1 MEKLQKWYETWLLD
15 YHNGELLFF
24 IGFII
29 YLGRNTWITTTFPF
43 PNIINKLCLL
53 LPLLLIVLKIFFFD
67 SYRVKPLLILCLSMI
82 VSLMIYCSSGYLN
95 VLFWLLLVLGS
106 KDISFKKILE
116 IYLLITGSIVLLAFC
131 SSLLGVIENYQ
142 YVTTSRGIRNSFGIT
157 YTTDF
162 ASHIFFLILAFFYLM
177 GENLKFY
184 HYMGTLIIA
193 ALIYH
198 FCNARLDSCSIVLIV
213 IVFSLGNWIEYSK
226 YSGKNF
232 RKLWKNNWAKKGIY
246 IMLLLAVVSV
256 VVTNLYRPENKLLS
270 ELNTLFSS
278 RLYQGQKGIKEYGYK
293 LFGQYVELVGG
304 GGSESHAK
312 FPSNY
317 FFVDCPYIYVV
328 LRYGVLFTVFV
339 VTSYMA
345 ACHKNRHDLYFLYT
359 IALIAVNCTIAHH
372 LLEFEY
378 NPFALSLL
386 SISVRNNKSDSDI
399 LTNLIQT

>member
-162 ASHIFFLILAFFYLM
+162 ASHIFFLILAW
-177 GENLKFY
+177 
-184 HYMGTLIIA
+184 TP
-193 ALIYH
+193 
-198 FCNARLDSCSIVLIV
+198 
-213 IVFSLGNWIEYSK
+213 
-226 YSGKNF
+226 
-232 RKLWKNNWAKKGIY
+232 
-246 IMLLLAVVSV
+246 AV
-256 VVTNLYRPENKLLS
+256 
-270 ELNTLFSS
+270 
-278 RLYQGQKGIKEYGYK
+278 
-293 LFGQYVELVGG
+293 
-304 GGSESHAK
+304 
-312 FPSNY
+312 
-317 FFVDCPYIYVV
+317 
-328 LRYGVLFTVFV
+328 
-339 VTSYMA
+339 
-345 ACHKNRHDLYFLYT
+345 
-359 IALIAVNCTIAHH
+359 
-372 LLEFEY
+372 
-378 NPFALSLL
+378 LSLL
-386 SISVRNNKSDSDI
+386 
-399 LTNLIQT
+399 